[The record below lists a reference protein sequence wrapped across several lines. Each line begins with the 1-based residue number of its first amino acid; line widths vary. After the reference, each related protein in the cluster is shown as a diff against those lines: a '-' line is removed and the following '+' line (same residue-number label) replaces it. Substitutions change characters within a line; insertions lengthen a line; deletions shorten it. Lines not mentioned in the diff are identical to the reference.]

1 MDYRQGQVCAALIHP
16 ERGEPKRRPVVIITR
31 TEEIRADQPVVVV
44 AVSTT
49 FTEPLSA
56 DQIELPFETR
66 GRCSTGLARRSV
78 AVCSWLTKLATS
90 DLGEVRG
97 HVPPPILLK
106 ILERVRTH
114 LDRTAGEQ

>member
-1 MDYRQGQVCAALIHP
+1 MDYRQGQLCAALIHP
-16 ERGEPKRRPVVIITR
+16 ERGEPKQRPVVIVTR
-31 TEEIRADQPVVVV
+31 TEEISANQPVVVV

-49 FTEPLSA
+49 FSEPLSA

-78 AVCSWLTKLATS
+78 AVCSWLTTLNVA

-97 HVPPPILLK
+97 YVPPPILLK
-106 ILERVRTH
+106 ILGRVRTH
-114 LDRTAGEQ
+114 LDRIVDEP